1 MMVIA
6 SALVVLLSTTVY
18 ALLVWWADRFEK
30 EPKRL
35 LLAALLWGALPAA
48 FLSLLLESSFDSTL
62 HLNTSLGS
70 EVLKSGLAGPIIE
83 ELAKALILLI
93 LYRWWRLEFDGLV
106 DGLVY
111 GALVGFGFAMMENFL
126 YFIQAAQKGLLA
138 WTIIVFLRQFLFG
151 LNHAFFTSFTG
162 MGFGLAR
169 WSKRSVRRFYPILG
183 FAAAVLAH
191 ALHNVT
197 LDLTPITG
205 WAFLFTLLF
214 DVGGLLTILLIW
226 IFAIQR
232 ESALIK
238 EELAGEVGRA
248 LTQDEYAALSDSRA
262 HLTRVLQRRLG
273 RRSRAI
279 ELERLLAELAIKKH
293 QLKQT
298 EDDKDIR
305 LRIAQLYAELVHLRQ
320 DFGKD

>member
-1 MMVIA
+1 
-6 SALVVLLSTTVY
+6 
-18 ALLVWWADRFEK
+18 
-30 EPKRL
+30 
-35 LLAALLWGALPAA
+35 
-48 FLSLLLESSFDSTL
+48 
-62 HLNTSLGS
+62 
-70 EVLKSGLAGPIIE
+70 
-83 ELAKALILLI
+83 
-93 LYRWWRLEFDGLV
+93 
-106 DGLVY
+106 
-111 GALVGFGFAMMENFL
+111 
-126 YFIQAAQKGLLA
+126 
-138 WTIIVFLRQFLFG
+138 
-151 LNHAFFTSFTG
+151 
-162 MGFGLAR
+162 
-169 WSKRSVRRFYPILG
+169 
-183 FAAAVLAH
+183 
-191 ALHNVT
+191 
-197 LDLTPITG
+197 
-205 WAFLFTLLF
+205 
-214 DVGGLLTILLIW
+214 LTILLIW